1 MNILQLIPLDTK
13 IIHMRLRWFDGFRR
27 NGNSYYG
34 GENMERNEIMI
45 DGEVIEILTREL
57 TLEEILALGLE
68 KLDEHV

>member
-1 MNILQLIPLDTK
+1 
-13 IIHMRLRWFDGFRR
+13 
-27 NGNSYYG
+27 
-34 GENMERNEIMI
+34 MERNEIMI